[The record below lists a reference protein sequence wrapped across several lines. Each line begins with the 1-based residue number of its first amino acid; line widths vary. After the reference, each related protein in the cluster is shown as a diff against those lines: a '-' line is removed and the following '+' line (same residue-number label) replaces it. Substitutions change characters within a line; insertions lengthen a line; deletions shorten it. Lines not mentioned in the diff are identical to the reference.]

1 MAGVPLP
8 AFLLTQRVR
17 SSTFSTSKYH
27 SYPMDIITLLF
38 TFVKCFTLFTQFCKI
53 RFSYPIERHNRVF
66 VIGMFRIKSQSY
78 NDIQVTVG
86 QMFYHQDSSGVF
98 IVDKDLI
105 RTEDRL
111 FSVLFK
117 QFVIL
122 SAAPLYAKARNR
134 RVSGF
139 VYAVFTVSPWLRC
152 RRGSWKP

>member
-105 RTEDRL
+105 RTEDRI

-122 SAAPLYAKARNR
+122 RMVCFDMFESFISNDHFIGIK
-134 RVSGF
+134 
-139 VYAVFTVSPWLRC
+139 FTEFFRKWLC
-152 RRGSWKP
+152 VKFS